1 MMKYIIFDFDGTL
14 ADSHAVFMK
23 AWNNY
28 ADTFKYDR
36 VKSEDIIA
44 TRNLNLHQ
52 RAKLFHF
59 PMHKLPIIL
68 PKIYG
73 YFKAHIQE
81 VKVFDGIKEMLD
93 ILSQHGFKIII
104 LSSNA
109 KENIELLLAQEKI
122 DAVSQV
128 LTSSKL
134 FGKDAVLKKF
144 LKKQQLTPEEVLYVG
159 DEIRDI
165 IACNVVGIPFMW
177 VSWGLDG
184 FELIE
189 KEKPKYVV
197 HTPQDIIN
205 TLASTISLDLIR

>member
-1 MMKYIIFDFDGTL
+1 
-14 ADSHAVFMK
+14 VFME
-23 AWNNY
+23 AWNTY
-28 ADTFKYDR
+28 AESFKYDR
-36 VKSEDIIA
+36 VKSEDLLT

-73 YFKAHIQE
+73 YFKEHIQE
-81 VKVFDGIKEMLD
+81 VEVFEGIKEMLEA
-93 ILSQHGFKIII
+93 LSQNGYKIVI

-109 KENIELLLAQEKI
+109 KENIELLLKQEQI

-134 FGKDAVLKKF
+134 FGKDTVLKKF
-144 LKKQQLTPEEVLYVG
+144 LKKQQIAPEEVLYVG
-159 DEIRDI
+159 DEVRDI
-165 IACNVVGIPFMW
+165 IACNAVKIPFMW

-184 FELIE
+184 YELID

-197 HTPQDIIN
+197 HTPQEIIDN
-205 TLASTISLDLIR
+205 LVTPIGLQQFH

>member
-1 MMKYIIFDFDGTL
+1 MKYIIFDFDGTL
-14 ADSHAVFMK
+14 ANSHAVFME
-23 AWNNY
+23 AWNTY
-28 ADTFKYDR
+28 AESFKYDR
-36 VKSEDIIA
+36 VKSEDLLT

-73 YFKAHIQE
+73 YFKEHIQE
-81 VKVFDGIKEMLD
+81 VEVFEGIKEMLEA
-93 ILSQHGFKIII
+93 LSQNGYKIVI

-109 KENIELLLAQEKI
+109 KENIELLLKQEQI

-134 FGKDAVLKKF
+134 FGKDTVLKKF
-144 LKKQQLTPEEVLYVG
+144 LKKQQIAPEEVLYVG
-159 DEIRDI
+159 DEVRDI
-165 IACNVVGIPFMW
+165 IACNAVKIPFMW

-184 FELIE
+184 YELID

-197 HTPQDIIN
+197 HTPQEIIDN
-205 TLASTISLDLIR
+205 LVTPIGLQQFH

>member
-1 MMKYIIFDFDGTL
+1 MKYVIFDFDGTL
-14 ADSHAVFMK
+14 ADSSAVFMN
-23 AWNNY
+23 AWNTY
-28 ADTFKYDR
+28 AETFKYTP
-36 VKSEDIIA
+36 VKSEDIIS

-52 RAKLFHF
+52 RAKLFNF

-73 YFKAHIQE
+73 YFKAHILE
-81 VKVFDGIKEMLD
+81 VKVFEGIKEMLD
-93 ILSQHGFKIII
+93 ALSQEGYNIVI

-109 KENIELLLAQEKI
+109 KENIELLLKQEQI
-122 DAVSQV
+122 DSVSQV

-134 FGKDAVLKKF
+134 FGKDTVLKKF
-144 LKKQQLTPEEVLYVG
+144 FNKQQILPEDALYVG
-159 DEIRDI
+159 DEVRDI
-165 IACNVVGIPFMW
+165 IACNKVGLPFMW

-197 HTPQDIIN
+197 HTPQEITD
-205 TLASTISLDLIR
+205 TLASPVSLQQPR